1 MINYGLLDFQDQVFN
16 IFCLN
21 KIKKFT
27 IKNFKNIIFNKKIYI
42 NIKGTAF
49 GSPFLGEIIMFSMPV
64 AFAII
69 GGIHQDY
76 RYRRNIGGYMSKEM
90 EE

>member
-1 MINYGLLDFQDQVFN
+1 
-16 IFCLN
+16 
-21 KIKKFT
+21 
-27 IKNFKNIIFNKKIYI
+27 
-42 NIKGTAF
+42 
-49 GSPFLGEIIMFSMPV
+49 MFSMPV

-90 EE
+90 EKNKWD